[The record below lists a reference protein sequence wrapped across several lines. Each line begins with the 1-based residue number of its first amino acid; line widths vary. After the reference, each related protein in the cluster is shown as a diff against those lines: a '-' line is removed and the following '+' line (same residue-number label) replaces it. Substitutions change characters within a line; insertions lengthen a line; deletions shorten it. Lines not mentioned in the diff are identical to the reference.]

1 MTSREGSLDAP
12 TRHPIAWQ
20 DPDFTDPA
28 KLDAE
33 MRRVFDP
40 AKVSVETVWG
50 FVAELAKRGVDLDAP
65 VAPFA
70 LNVPRAI
77 ATIQTISGTARAS
90 GPRRSCR

>member
-33 MRRVFDP
+33 MRR
-40 AKVSVETVWG
+40 
-50 FVAELAKRGVDLDAP
+50 AP
-65 VAPFA
+65 
-70 LNVPRAI
+70 
-77 ATIQTISGTARAS
+77 GTKKLL
-90 GPRRSCR
+90 P